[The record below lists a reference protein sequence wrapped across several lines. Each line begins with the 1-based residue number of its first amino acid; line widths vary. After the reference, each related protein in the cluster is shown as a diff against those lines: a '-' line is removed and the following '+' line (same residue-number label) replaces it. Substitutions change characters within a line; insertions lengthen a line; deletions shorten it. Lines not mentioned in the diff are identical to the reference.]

1 MNSSSLFHF
10 AEGGCLI
17 LVLLLAMGIA
27 VPARRALARRAQS
40 LPSAL
45 LQWLWAVAGCLLFP
59 LLAMGL
65 GWGLLWAPEA
75 LGVSWADR
83 VPSAH
88 RSAWHLFWVVM
99 TAFNFAET
107 TAMQIYSAGGKFQ
120 VPALLRGVARIVVTS
135 LAAFFVLRFE
145 LGLNITPLLASTA
158 LVTAVV
164 GFALQG
170 VLGNLLAGM
179 SLNLTGAMAHRD
191 WVFIDD
197 LEGQVQEMNWRE
209 TWILTRDMI
218 PVRIPNSKVADA
230 RIQNL
235 TRPSGPRRCSIF
247 VDASYDDPPDA
258 VVESMLAAAAA
269 VPEVLKDPA
278 PDVLLLDYKSYGIG
292 YQMRVWL
299 DSYPF
304 RDPVLANV
312 RRHIWYQF
320 RRRGIQ
326 IPYPV
331 TDQVLNDFM
340 ERAIVPAPRPGPGAD
355 LDARRRAAGLLE
367 SDFARKVLTGADG
380 RKLVDEEELA
390 EWAGRLPSQLYGC
403 GEVLFRQGDAGD
415 SCYVVLSG
423 TLTGRIQHRESG
435 KQTTFEVGAG
445 AVVGEMSLVTGLPRM
460 AEIRVKDSA
469 ELLRIPAPDFAIL
482 LGKHAGLVEQISQL
496 VAERAQH
503 NRRQVED
510 LMAAGTASVEQAL
523 SQDGIL
529 RRFWRLL
536 GGKS

>member
-10 AEGGCLI
+10 AEWACLI

-27 VPARRALARRAQS
+27 VPIRRALTRRAR
-40 LPSAL
+40 AL
-45 LQWLWAVAGCLLFP
+45 SNALEQWLWAVVGSLLFP

-65 GWGLLWAPEA
+65 GWVLLWAPEA
-75 LGVSWADR
+75 FGVSWADW
-83 VPSAH
+83 VPRSH
-88 RSAWHLFWVVM
+88 RSAWHLFWMVM

-120 VPALLRGVARIVVTS
+120 VPALLRGVTRIVVTS

-145 LGLNITPLLASTA
+145 LGFNITPLLASTA

-197 LEGQVQEMNWRE
+197 LEGQVEEMNWRE
-209 TWILTRDMI
+209 TWILTRDKI
-218 PVRIPNSKVADA
+218 PIRIPNSKVADA

-235 TRPSGPRRCSIF
+235 TRPEGPRRCSIF
-247 VDASYDDPPDA
+247 VDASYNDPPDA
-258 VVESMLAAAAA
+258 VIESMLAAAAA
-269 VPEVLKDPA
+269 VPEVRQSPA
-278 PDVLLLDYKSYGIG
+278 PDVLLLEYKSYGIG

-331 TDQVLNDFM
+331 TDQVMNNFM
-340 ERAIVPAPRPGPGAD
+340 ERAIVPASRPGVDP
-355 LDARRRAAGLLE
+355 DAQRRSVGLIE

-380 RKLVDEEELA
+380 KKLVAEEELA
-390 EWAGRLPSQLYGC
+390 EWAGHLSSQLYGRD
-403 GEVLFRQGDAGD
+403 EVLFRQGDVGD
-415 SCYVVLSG
+415 SCYVVMSG
-423 TLTGRIQHRESG
+423 TLTGHIHHRESG

-460 AEIRVKDSA
+460 ADVRVKESA
-469 ELLRIPAPDFAIL
+469 ELLRIPALDFAAL
-482 LGKHAGLVEQISQL
+482 LGKHEGLVEQISQL
-496 VAERAQH
+496 VSVRVQQ
-503 NRRQVED
+503 NRKQVED
-510 LMAAGTASVEQAL
+510 LMASGSPSVDQAI
-523 SQDGIL
+523 SKEGIL
-529 RRFWRLL
+529 RRFFRLL
-536 GGKS
+536 GG

>member
-10 AEGGCLI
+10 AEGACLV

-27 VPARRALARRAQS
+27 VPLRRALARRGQELS
-40 LPSAL
+40 NAL
-45 LQWLWAVAGCLLFP
+45 AQWLFAVVGSLLFP

-65 GWGLLWAPEA
+65 GWVLLWMPDA
-75 LGVSWADR
+75 LAVSWADG
-83 VPSAH
+83 VPPSH
-88 RSAWHLFWVVM
+88 RSAWHLFWLVM

-120 VPALLRGVARIVVTS
+120 MPALLRGVTRVLVTS
-135 LAAFFVLRFE
+135 LAAFLVLRFE
-145 LGLNITPLLASTA
+145 LGFNITPLLASTA

-191 WVFIDD
+191 WVVIDD
-197 LEGQVQEMNWRE
+197 LEGQVEEMNWRE
-209 TWILTRDMI
+209 TWILTREKI

-230 RIQNL
+230 RIRNL
-235 TRPSGPRRCSIF
+235 TRPEGPRRCSVL
-247 VDASYDDPPDA
+247 VDASYEDAPDA
-258 VVESMLAAAAA
+258 VIESMLAAAAA
-269 VPEVLKDPA
+269 VPEVRRTPK
-278 PDVLLLDYKSYGIG
+278 PDVLLLDYKSYGVG
-292 YQMRVWL
+292 YEMRVWL

-304 RDPVLANV
+304 RDPVLSDV

-331 TDQVLNDFM
+331 TDQVMNDFM
-340 ERAIVPAPRPGPGAD
+340 ERAVVPASRPATDPGV
-355 LDARRRAAGLLE
+355 RRRASGLLE

-380 RKLVDEEELA
+380 KKLVAEEALA
-390 EWAGRLPSQLYGC
+390 EWAGRLSSQLYGRD
-403 GEVLFRQGDAGD
+403 EILFRQGDLGD

-423 TLTGRIQHRESG
+423 FLTGHIHHRESG

-460 AEIRVKDSA
+460 AEVRVKESA
-469 ELLRIPAPDFAIL
+469 ELLRIPASDFAAL
-482 LGKHAGLVEQISQL
+482 LGQHEGLVEQISQL

-503 NRRQVED
+503 NRKQVED
-510 LMAAGTASVEQAL
+510 LMAAGSPSLEQAI
-523 SQDGIL
+523 SKDGIL
-529 RRFWRLL
+529 SRFWRLL
-536 GGKS
+536 RG

>member
-1 MNSSSLFHF
+1 MNSTSLFHV
-10 AEGGCLI
+10 AEWGSLI
-17 LVLLLAMGIA
+17 LVLLVAMGIA
-27 VPARRALARRAQS
+27 VPIRRSLARRGPRS
-40 LPSAL
+40 PHAL
-45 LQWLWAVAGCLLFP
+45 TQWVMAVVGNLLFP
-59 LLAMGL
+59 IAAMGL
-65 GWGLLWAPEA
+65 GWVLLWMPDA
-75 LGVSWADR
+75 LKVSWANQ
-83 VPSAH
+83 VPPSH
-88 RSAWHLFWVVM
+88 RSAWHLFWLVM

-107 TAMQIYSAGGKFQ
+107 TALQIYAAGGKFQ
-120 VPALLRGVARIVVTS
+120 VPALLRGVVRIVVTS

-145 LGLNITPLLASTA
+145 LGFNITPLLASTA

-197 LEGQVQEMNWRE
+197 LEGQVEEMNWRE
-209 TWILTRDMI
+209 TWILTRDKI
-218 PVRIPNSKVADA
+218 PIRIPNSKVADA

-235 TRPSGPRRCSIF
+235 TRPEGPRRCSIF
-247 VDASYDDPPDA
+247 VDASYEDPPDA
-258 VVESMLAAAAA
+258 VIESMLAAAAA
-269 VPEVLKDPA
+269 VPEVRRTPE

-292 YQMRVWL
+292 YQLRVWV

-331 TDQVLNDFM
+331 TDQVINDFM
-340 ERAIVPAPRPGPGAD
+340 ERAIVPASRPSAD
-355 LDARRRAAGLLE
+355 PDARRRASGLLE

-380 RKLVDEEELA
+380 KKLVAEEELA
-390 EWAGRLPSQLYGC
+390 EWAGCLSSQLYGRD
-403 GEVLFRQGDAGD
+403 EILFRQGDSGD
-415 SCYVVLSG
+415 SCYVVMSG
-423 TLTGRIQHRESG
+423 TLTGHIHHRESG
-435 KQTTFEVGAG
+435 KQTTFEVGEG

-460 AEIRVKDSA
+460 AEIRVKESA
-469 ELLRIPAPDFAIL
+469 ELLRIPAADFAAL

-503 NRRQVED
+503 NRKQVED
-510 LMAAGTASVEQAL
+510 LMATGSPSMDQAL

-536 GGKS
+536 GGKP